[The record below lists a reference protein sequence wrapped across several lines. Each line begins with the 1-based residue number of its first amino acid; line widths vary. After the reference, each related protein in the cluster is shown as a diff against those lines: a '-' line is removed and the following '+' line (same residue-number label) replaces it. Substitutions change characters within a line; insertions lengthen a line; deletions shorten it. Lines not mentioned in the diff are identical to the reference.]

1 MYDGHRIDYVG
12 WSWEP
17 DETLDFQTMKK
28 KKNNNKPDWP
38 EISVEKTLAE
48 DVRINCDLT

>member
-1 MYDGHRIDYVG
+1 MYDDHRIDYVG

-28 KKNNNKPDWP
+28 QNNNKLDWP
-38 EISVEKTLAE
+38 ESSVEKALAQY
-48 DVRINCDLT
+48 VSINWNWI